1 VRYVARV
8 KGRLFLLAAAV
19 TLAACS
25 EDKPKAVDP
34 KRVMQVNGVWLL
46 DGKPWTGKQ
55 SSVYPDGKP
64 SFEGELIEG
73 KPHGTWT
80 WYYESGNPR
89 SRVVYSLGMHDGNET
104 HYYDDAA
111 NTPMWIKVW
120 RDGRFV
126 ESHQWKADG
135 TPVLPRTAPGTN
147 TATSAVP

>member
-1 VRYVARV
+1 MKLGSVLLLVSITGLGGCSEKPKDVTPDRV
-8 KGRLFLLAAAV
+8 K
-19 TLAACS
+19 S
-25 EDKPKAVDP
+25 D
-34 KRVMQVNGVWLL
+34 QNGKWHL
-46 DGKPWTGKQ
+46 DGKPWSGKHI
-55 SSVYPDGKP
+55 SKFSNKKP

-73 KPHGTWT
+73 HPHGNWT